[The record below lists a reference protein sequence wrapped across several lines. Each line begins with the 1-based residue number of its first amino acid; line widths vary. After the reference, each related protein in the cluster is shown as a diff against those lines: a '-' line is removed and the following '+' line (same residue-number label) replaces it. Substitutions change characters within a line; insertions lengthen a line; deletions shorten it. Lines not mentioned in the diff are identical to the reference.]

1 MESWEFPYM
10 WNPTCGNNTRTIQ
23 TYTNAAFIKLLVKSK
38 DQGSLLRVFLM
49 VKGGGSYA
57 EWENVSR
64 EAGTLSTMAHNAN
77 GTQLVATAMW
87 QTNGKSVA
95 LVLSPGCPSAK
106 VIGTGETDFHN
117 KKGAPLFAVKI
128 IRMRATLKL

>member
-10 WNPTCGNNTRTIQ
+10 WNPTCGNKTRTIH
-23 TYTNAAFIKLLVKSK
+23 TYT
-38 DQGSLLRVFLM
+38 
-49 VKGGGSYA
+49 YA